1 MRTDRISGSSRCRAM
16 PLRQDQVLIPQEYAA
31 HRSRGASTAN
41 PALSSRWTGSATVRS
56 PAPHACLQKLE
67 ERPLY
72 SLCRCPQ
79 YRRATLAPDRSRGS
93 TTWTGF
99 WWSTWRCRSCRT
111 RRFVRVA
118 DGRALGSR
126 PQTEH
131 RERLPDTK
139 IIEMKVKIT
148 PGCCVISGREDNTLD
163 YVGQTEWTAVTP
175 LRNCN
180 SS

>member
-41 PALSSRWTGSATVRS
+41 PASSRWTGSATVRS
-56 PAPHACLQKLE
+56 PAPHVCLQKLE

-79 YRRATLAPDRSRGS
+79 HRRGTPVPGRSRGS
-93 TTWTGF
+93 TTSTDF
-99 WWSTWRCRSCRT
+99 WWSTWKCRSCR
-111 RRFVRVA
+111 RRQFVRVA
-118 DGRALGSR
+118 DGRELGWR

-131 RERLPDTK
+131 RQRLPDTE

-148 PGCCVISGREDNTLD
+148 SGCCLISGREDNTD
-163 YVGQTEWTAVTP
+163 A
-175 LRNCN
+175 
-180 SS
+180 